1 VEPNLSVETETITV
15 NESAGTVQVE
25 FVLDKGAPGDITIE
39 YELRGTAT
47 SPADYTIVGTEGEVE
62 IANGETSGV
71 IEIQIVSDAIYEG
84 NETIEVSIEDVSST
98 DVLIT
103 NDDETVVTITDDDPQ
118 IKASFSSP
126 TLSLNEAGNILEVQ
140 VVLDKPAPT
149 DILIEYS
156 LTGSA
161 RDSVTAVTAEPDLA
175 TDYAIAGT
183 QTPGQLTIKAGQ
195 STGII
200 KVRPYTD
207 LILEDANTNTD
218 PFDPESIIITIVE
231 ASNGIDFSTNNTVEI
246 SLEQQDGV
254 LVLLFW
260 PSPSGADQADMD
272 MLLRV
277 GPNIT
282 TWDRILT
289 GSVAEDFEG
298 PEFIF
303 IPKNLSFAAYGL
315 SYVYWDGTLD
325 PLNFEVVFVVFVYG
339 LLELEGY
346 TD

>member
-1 VEPNLSVETETITV
+1 
-15 NESAGTVQVE
+15 
-25 FVLDKGAPGDITIE
+25 
-39 YELRGTAT
+39 
-47 SPADYTIVGTEGEVE
+47 
-62 IANGETSGV
+62 
-71 IEIQIVSDAIYEG
+71 
-84 NETIEVSIEDVSST
+84 
-98 DVLIT
+98 
-103 NDDETVVTITDDDPQ
+103 
-118 IKASFSSP
+118 
-126 TLSLNEAGNILEVQ
+126 LNEAGNILEVQ

-325 PLNFEVVFVVFVYG
+325 PLNFEVVFVDLVDG
-339 LLELEGY
+339 LLEEEADTESFAGAY
-346 TD
+346 TAANKNKWTDPATTQVVQTFKKVNGEFAEFSTISTPASGSRVRPYSISAKLLQKIKAPKSSRFNAF